1 MLREPTAWIL
11 AMIETPP
18 TWAARNAARIAIW
31 ILLAILATV
40 AVLQIL
46 TWRRD
51 AQDNA
56 AAIDARDATAT
67 AAGGIT
73 ADLATTTTD
82 RQRVEVRITADARQM
97 AIDLETLRRENPDLD
112 HWLRTDVPMQLRD
125 LARQRREARDR
136 LGSTPPGSA
145 AADAGA
151 PAAGS
156 GDAR

>member
-1 MLREPTAWIL
+1 MLRAPIAWSL
-11 AMIETPP
+11 PMIDTPQ

-31 ILLAILATV
+31 ILVAILATF

-46 TWRRD
+46 AWRRD
-51 AQDNA
+51 AHANA
-56 AAIDARDATAT
+56 AAVDERDKTAT
-67 AAGGIT
+67 AAGGIA

-82 RQRVEVRITADARQM
+82 RQRVEVRITADTRQM
-97 AIDLETLRRENPDLD
+97 AIDLEQLRRENPDLD
-112 HWLRTDVPMQLRD
+112 HWLRADIPVQLRD

-136 LGSTPPGSA
+136 LGAAAPGSA
-145 AADAGA
+145 AADQGA